1 MTRYTLSHQLN
12 YRWWV
17 QLVAIASLAT
27 SIDAEATALAP
38 DLGLTAYETRL
49 LLLSGTPTIV
59 RRTAEGR
66 EAIDLAAKLR
76 SRGHGVV
83 VCDESDVVPSSAM
96 IGMRRPQI
104 GSTAVSLDDR
114 AESGLP
120 FEDVLAFIAA
130 RHRHR
135 TETSTTTSERK
146 FSPSRALISGG
157 LVTTATVKCEAE
169 TATEVRQHLLSI
181 FRRSG
186 TTPWILRDTGSDWSG
201 LGRPLA
207 PTSIENFK
215 LAVTILRERAPGAV
229 YDDRLLLRKAIPER
243 VATTGT
249 AGSRTVKTSSAG
261 GMDLLAHV
269 LALFIARG
277 GR

>member
-1 MTRYTLSHQLN
+1 MH
-12 YRWWV
+12 V
-17 QLVAIASLAT
+17 VAIAALAT
-27 SIDAEATALAP
+27 SIDTEATALAP

-49 LLLSGTPTIV
+49 LLVSGTPAIV
-59 RRTAEGR
+59 RRTAEGTA
-66 EAIDLAAKLR
+66 AIDLAAKLR

-83 VCDESDVVPSSAM
+83 VCDDSDVVPSSAM
-96 IGMRRPQI
+96 IGMRRPRI
-104 GSTAVSLDDR
+104 GSTALSLDDR
-114 AESGLP
+114 AESVLP
-120 FEDVLAFIAA
+120 FDDVLAFIAA

-135 TETSTTTSERK
+135 TETSKAMSERK

-157 LVTTATVKCEAE
+157 LVTTATVKSEAE
-169 TATEVRQHLLSI
+169 TATDVRQHVLYI

-186 TTPWILRDTGSDWSG
+186 TTPWILRDAGSDWSG

-215 LAVTILRERAPGAV
+215 LAVAILRERAPGAV
-229 YDDRLLLRKAIPER
+229 YDERLLLRKATPER
-243 VATTGT
+243 VATSGT

-261 GMDLLAHV
+261 GMDLLAHL